1 MGTRASVSIVDD
13 GVIWSIYNNF
23 DGYEDHLGEVLKNH
37 YNTFEK
43 AQELILHGDASFIDK
58 TLDECT
64 FYHRDRGEEWDDV
77 KPQAF
82 TSILHAM
89 EMYEQGY
96 DYIFIDGEWKLI
108 NGDGAYRSF

>member
-1 MGTRASVSIVDD
+1 MSTRASVSVVDN
-13 GVIWSIYNNF
+13 GVIWSIYNHF
-23 DGYEDHLGEVLKNH
+23 DGYTEHLGEILKNH

-77 KPQAF
+77 KPQAHMN
-82 TSILHAM
+82 IQDAM
-89 EMYEQGY
+89 ENYEQDY
-96 DYIFIDGEWKLI
+96 DYIFIDGEWKLV
-108 NGDGAYRSF
+108 DGEEYRSF